1 MAVKQPSNGRRI
13 EVESYKLY
21 PLHKY
26 SHSATHGHPLS
37 TYATSTF
44 ELLSPNYT
52 YKLFPG
58 PTIDCTIIGDL
69 KITRGLLCSALC
81 ILCPYRAKKALSDHA
96 RLTSVCLLLD
106 STTRSDLR

>member
-1 MAVKQPSNGRRI
+1 MAFDKQSNGRQTASNGRRI

-44 ELLSPNYT
+44 ELLSQNYT
-52 YKLFPG
+52 YELFPG

-69 KITRGLLCSALC
+69 KITRGLLC
-81 ILCPYRAKKALSDHA
+81 PRPHRAEALSDYA
-96 RLTSVCLLLD
+96 RLTSDVCL
-106 STTRSDLR
+106 SVVGFYHGQ